1 MADLNIVATKRVK
14 TTKGSVNKLRKNG
27 MVPGVLYSKVDEPV
41 NISVSEISLKPL
53 VYTNEMHLV
62 NLKIDENKEVKS
74 LLKDIQFHPVTD
86 RITHVDFQALT
97 GGQVIQVQ
105 VPITIIGQAIGL
117 KEGGKVQQNMHKLDI
132 ECLPSEIPQQIE
144 VDISGLHI
152 GDSIHVK
159 EFAKSNFK
167 ILSSEDSV
175 IISIIAPK
183 LETEESAS
191 TESGT
196 NTESKEPE
204 VISKGKSEEKSE
216 G

>member
-27 MVPGVLYSKVDEPV
+27 MVPGVLYSKVDKPV

-183 LETEESAS
+183 LETEEPTS

-196 NTESKEPE
+196 DTESKEPE